1 LSWGSLAASRYRPLG
16 EIGIL
21 GDKDA
26 AANTAVKN
34 LETAKNFYENTLGL
48 TQIGAEDQ
56 EAIVFER
63 ELDSQC
69 LSVTVRWNQQGH

>member
-1 LSWGSLAASRYRPLG
+1 M
-16 EIGIL
+16 L

-26 AANTAVKN
+26 AANIAVKN
-34 LETAKNFYENTLGL
+34 LETAKSFYENTLGL
-48 TQIGAEDQ
+48 THTEAEDQ

-69 LSVTVRWNQQGH
+69 LSVTVRWNQQGHCCDMGSWRGY

>member
-1 LSWGSLAASRYRPLG
+1 M
-16 EIGIL
+16 L

-26 AANTAVKN
+26 AANIAVKN

-56 EAIVFER
+56 ETIVFER

-69 LSVTVRWNQQGH
+69 LSVTVRWNQQGHCCDMGSWRGY